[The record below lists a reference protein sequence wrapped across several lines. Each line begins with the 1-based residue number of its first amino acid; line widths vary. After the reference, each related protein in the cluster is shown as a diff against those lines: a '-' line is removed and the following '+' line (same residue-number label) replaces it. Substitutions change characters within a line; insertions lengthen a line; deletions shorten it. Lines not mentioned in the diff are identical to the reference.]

1 LDSLHRLTAV
11 QVSENYDFASD
22 ESPEYFD
29 YDADRQGFSFP
40 HIGSLSPIQLAQ
52 VPAPPLPLL
61 LSPLEQLAEAAA
73 ALSPVE
79 ETPASPELVWPS
91 PPTLTYNQ
99 DSPVSSITEEPVSTP
114 SSWSAE
120 LISGHERSPSP
131 IDYDNIPT
139 PPGITQE
146 ELVRLEYIPGARTT
160 LTPPSPRPLTP
171 LPPAEEARLENQENI
186 PPAQEAPAQAPPRH
200 SPYHLLRQPE
210 CLTYTHPHQYLAV
223 YTPFG
228 VQERPL
234 REVSATD
241 PLEIPLARFLLQ
253 NPPWFPSVLPFRGA
267 ATHYIRVKPDHVLAR
282 IYNLSEVNICSRL
295 VRHESAPGTPLG
307 FIKYDFRQGIVDQFR
322 DKGFAEKTG
331 YEGSLLILAIYDFLD
346 GRRIIVYGY
355 LAFGTESIYVKGVAF
370 HCEDLL
376 RTYPG
381 LFAYTLNP
389 RLPVDPFVH
398 VSVHSETN
406 PL

>member
-1 LDSLHRLTAV
+1 M
-11 QVSENYDFASD
+11 SEIYDYAAN
-22 ESPEYFD
+22 ESPEYFE
-29 YDADRQGFSFP
+29 YDADHQGFSFP

-73 ALSPVE
+73 ALSSVE
-79 ETPASPELVWPS
+79 ESPASPELVWPL
-91 PPTLTYNQ
+91 PPTLTYNTV
-99 DSPVSSITEEPVSTP
+99 SPALSITEELVSTP

-120 LISGHERSPSP
+120 VISKHERSPSP

-160 LTPPSPRPLTP
+160 LTLPSPRPLSP
-171 LPPAEEARLENQENI
+171 LPPAEEVRLENQENI
-186 PPAQEAPAQAPPRH
+186 PPAQEEPTQAPPCH

-210 CLTYTHPHQYLAV
+210 CLVYTHPHQYLAV

-241 PLEIPLARFLLQ
+241 PLEIPLAPFLLQ
-253 NPPWFPSVLPFRGA
+253 NPPWFPSVLPLRGV
-267 ATHYIRVKPDHVLAR
+267 ATHYIWVKPNHVLAR

-307 FIKYDFRQGIVDQFR
+307 FIKYNFRQGIVDQFR

-331 YEGSLLILAIYDFLD
+331 YERSLIILAIYDFLD
-346 GRRIIVYGY
+346 GRRIIVYRF
-355 LAFGTESIYVKGVAF
+355 LVFGPESIYVKGVAF

-398 VSVHSETN
+398 VTVHSEMT